1 MAGRD
6 NCGHHPEPANQG
18 PSGEAAAS
26 TGKRTTRSDRLRDS
40 PQKAMHEELMEQ
52 VVTQENA
59 TAAWLAVKRNA
70 GAPGIDG
77 MTTGQLRDH
86 VRAHWETIRAKLL
99 AGTYVARRVRHL
111 GVPQTH
117 RGGGGPGLPTA

>member
-26 TGKRTTRSDRLRDS
+26 TGKRTTRSDRLRNS
-40 PQKAMHEELMEQ
+40 PQKVMHEELMEQ
-52 VVTQENA
+52 VVTQDNA
-59 TAAWLAVKRNA
+59 TVAWRAVKRNG

-77 MTTGQLRDH
+77 MTTRQRRDH
-86 VRAHWETIRAKLL
+86 VRAHWETIRPYCGMTFTRQVPPWAM
-99 AGTYVARRVRHL
+99 RR
-111 GVPQTH
+111 
-117 RGGGGPGLPTA
+117 